1 LLDIVK
7 QDAQA
12 LNRRGKK
19 RVEKIANAAR
29 VSFAE
34 RSLLQDHNQFLS
46 KTNSEAKAR
55 QSAKSLVLGMAKV
68 MSYEDLEDTQ
78 AKRAAK
84 DEVAA
89 SKIERGR
96 KRKDAAPDASA
107 PQPKR
112 KVAQKNESQKPWKA
126 PVAQIFA
133 GEWY

>member
-29 VSFAE
+29 VSFVE

-68 MSYEDLEDTQ
+68 MSYEGLEHTQ

-112 KVAQKNESQKPWKA
+112 KVAQKNENQKPWKA